1 MSMRVHFENRN
12 STIARLA
19 AVGAAVAAL
28 GGLPVI
34 ARADIIVNGG
44 FETGDFS
51 GWNTHGPAIT
61 VATFARTGRF
71 SAQFGSH
78 ILLTNQ
84 ISQSVSDDLLPGQMY
99 RIDLWVYN
107 VVTGGPGGD
116 RLTVGVGAVN
126 QFHQFPVSTPI
137 EVWTLVSHTFVQG
150 ELFNDPFLIDGYD
163 DDAAFF
169 VDDVSITPVPT
180 PGAAGVFGLAGVVAS
195 RRRRR

>member
-1 MSMRVHFENRN
+1 MV
-12 STIARLA
+12 STLA
-19 AVGAAVAAL
+19 AVGAAAAAVAGRAD
-28 GGLPVI
+28 G

-51 GWNTHGPAIT
+51 GWNTHGPAIK
-61 VATFARTGRF
+61 VAAFARTGRY

-78 ILLTNQ
+78 VLLTNQ
-84 ISQSVSDDLLPGQMY
+84 ISQSVSDDLVPGQMY
-99 RIDLWVYN
+99 RMDLWVYN

-116 RLTVGVGAVN
+116 RLTVGVGLN
-126 QFHQFPVSTPI
+126 QFSQSPVSTPI

-169 VDDVSITPVPT
+169 VDDVSITLVPA
-180 PGAAGVFGLAGVVAS
+180 PGAAGVLGLAGAVAS

>member
-1 MSMRVHFENRN
+1 MRTRLKCV
-12 STIARLA
+12 SSIAVTLA
-19 AVGAAVAAL
+19 TGFAGT
-28 GGLPVI
+28 

-51 GWNTHGPAIT
+51 GWNTHGAGIS
-61 VATFARTGRF
+61 VATFARTGQY

-78 ILLTNQ
+78 DLLTNQ
-84 ISQSVSDDLLPGQMY
+84 ISQSVSDDLVPGQMY

-107 VVTGGPGGD
+107 VVAGGTGGPGGD
-116 RLTVGVGAVN
+116 TLKVGVGLN
-126 QFHQFPVSTPI
+126 QFAQSPVSTPI

-169 VDDVSITPVPT
+169 VDDISITLVPA
-180 PGAAGVFGLAGVVAS
+180 PGAAGVLGLAGVIAA